1 MAGPLRGI
9 SLRIVTDEH
18 KGEVVEGANDGRIDR
33 CTQTKSNVEEIQQ

>member
-9 SLRIVTDEH
+9 PLRIVTDEH

-33 CTQTKSNVEEIQQ
+33 CNTKSNVEEIQQ